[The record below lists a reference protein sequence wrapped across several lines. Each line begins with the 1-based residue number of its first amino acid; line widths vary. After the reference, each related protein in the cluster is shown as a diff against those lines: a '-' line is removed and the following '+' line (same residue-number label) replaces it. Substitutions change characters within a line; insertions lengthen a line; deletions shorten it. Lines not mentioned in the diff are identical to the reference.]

1 MGGPDRTT
9 KIHLQVFK
17 ELVAIDRHRRS
28 TGRTR
33 VPLVGMMNDFPG
45 PALAQRHY
53 ANK

>member
-1 MGGPDRTT
+1 
-9 KIHLQVFK
+9 LQRSLK
-17 ELVAIDRHRRS
+17 AIEVYC
-28 TGRTR
+28 